1 MAKVRLGSRRRDRA
15 ASMEAGEDVILYDL
29 LVHAEWPPESEL
41 APRGSRD
48 LDIAHKSF
56 AKKAASA
63 LTAPL
68 WLVVQYARCS
78 SSPCCSLPPGLVQ
91 LLSRQVNWQVV
102 LSSNG
107 NLLAVV
113 QDACIEIRS
122 AKDDFSATIGKCTI
136 SRDAFPQWRRVA
148 WSHDCTL
155 LAIAESSGTV
165 HVFDLMGTHLFTIS
179 QAAGSS
185 GDLGL
190 AVAGLVFLEY
200 TASAQWS
207 AELLVINYAGHLTSY
222 LVSLNTNQGYQ
233 ENHKFSFTPHYPHG
247 ITAVVYQHT
256 HRLLLVGGCES
267 GDFEAGSAAA
277 NGLTA
282 WRVLS
287 SSPHYKQVTSIS
299 DDLGMGLQRSRLL
312 TRLPGL
318 PRWGR
323 VGRDQDGIYK
333 LSLSPDA
340 SVLAAVHFSG
350 KLSIWEVPSLSLKQ
364 AWSQEQQPGY
374 DEVNPQWVT
383 SVDRKRKMKDKW
395 WLCSLADVNW
405 WADGAL
411 ILARCSGSL
420 TVSSARTL
428 SNLLG
433 PSAEWFEPAPL
444 VTAAHNGGLLA
455 LECEVKQVSLKRP
468 RADEVGP
475 ARDEGGDESN
485 DEEEA
490 DGEASLL
497 GRSGRVVRRGLYLLT
512 ESERFAPPRKRPRNL
527 VKTYRLVS
535 LRSTTPEELYQ
546 RKIDSEEY
554 GEALLLAQAYGLDTD
569 LVYQRQWRKSPV
581 NIASIQDYL
590 SKIKKRSWVLH
601 ECLERLADSV
611 DAAKELLQYGLKGT
625 GLEALLA
632 IGRGDDGRFIEAG
645 DVDIEEFPYEDMS
658 PEEELERRTEK
669 EEQRR
674 KELQELVN
682 FTRLTVEQKDL
693 CRSRL
698 RLLTYLDRLAT
709 YEEILGGPHAA
720 EQRYNTEFFKSFRS
734 QNLVLS
740 ARNYARESDWQAL
753 EILFRYHSEDL
764 LTHRLPILSNF
775 LETTSPHE
783 YRYLLPEAQQN
794 DKGELVVVPLHES
807 RHRDTDWCE
816 DPQCRSGADVGRVDL
831 GDFLYEEQPELR
843 RFRTRDPSVAL
854 LSQWY
859 QQRAHDIESLS
870 RQVDSA
876 LSLVRLG
883 QEKLV
888 PGLEPLLDDLM
899 LLDTLVYEANID
911 PTLTLHDLQAM
922 HSLAR
927 LRLLMSKSPA
937 ERYVQD
943 ALRWLVPFLQRLETA
958 CGGSAAAPLLREYL
972 VGLAQS
978 DLAPPLQI
986 FQHSKPQL
994 SQRIIPD
1001 NDELMRVALECT
1013 YSCTRDDQLSLCYD
1027 ILECLP
1033 QRGSGQETDVTR
1045 DLHDQVD
1052 VMEQHLS
1059 VAEILEKHG
1068 VPKPISFVRD
1078 SQGSREEA
1086 VKLLTRLTRQ
1096 AGRRVPP
1103 LSEEKWKSLL
1113 EDILEMQK
1121 TVYKCLDE
1129 ETCYEVF
1136 TESLLCSGR
1145 TETLQLAARMVQC
1158 SAVQPVRPLTAAG
1171 PGRLQPGQRLA
1182 YARSLELVLG
1192 AAREYFNAS
1201 KSLADDSMDVARECL
1216 KLITDAPPRVQ
1227 EELDLMSAL
1236 ALLEEFKLEML
1247 PLEVRLCQ
1255 DRLSLIKKVMEQ
1267 SSWAYKYP
1275 SKMLHLASLLRVA
1288 GSDRTERSGQ
1298 VLTLL
1303 AEQAL
1308 QAHDYRSTA
1317 RLCHQ
1322 IISEAYGG
1330 GWSVCSSL
1338 AQCHGALE
1346 LPERQELLAFALTHC
1361 PADTIQSL
1369 LAASCSLRA
1378 QMLYES
1384 VDGHGETMRNNSS
1397 EQHVQLEE
1405 LDRGG
1410 LLQKTSA
1417 LTAGVIASTTHGTRV
1432 ALHAIAQPHLW
1443 AKSLSYLRP
1452 LQTAA
1457 ENDEAPEAR
1466 GRAAPERQAWHP
1478 FYASLGADGAGH
1490 KGGEL
1495 YPDWAVAPVRQAEL
1509 HLQAGKLLETSGGGL
1524 HPFPAS
1530 QVLLELASETMSTD
1544 TTLALAYLLALSD
1557 PLEADVCFERQ
1568 SATALSL
1575 QLAVYYYALQIH
1587 VRLQPSS
1594 GRPDSV
1600 YWADPGEVVARAS
1613 EWMAEA
1619 GGSAPAVAARP
1630 EELAVLE
1637 GRLRLYGERLAD
1649 LTQAQTLR
1657 SLGAGVDVQRFAV
1670 DAQYKR
1676 GTILG
1681 LVETLD
1687 DATYE
1692 LSMSLARRYEMP
1704 LWELYMTH
1712 LEFLFTDSGL
1722 ATRQVEQRVA
1732 ALGLVSELKADP
1744 AGVLDHM
1751 TKYVYPGVPGGDHAR
1766 LLCYFGLLESCGC
1779 GDDGAHP
1786 GKPGAHLQLLKKLR
1800 STTPDLDYKKLMD
1813 TSANPLDA
1821 LRPVLTSQNVTT
1833 VAKLVPK
1840 LPTAGGLTQSA
1851 VFATWLRRLFWNGT
1865 GKDGDEVDW
1874 GRRYR
1879 DCEQLLGRLS
1889 PPDLDAF
1896 LQEVTVSAD
1905 AVDQLPIKARVDTA
1919 ERAAA
1924 FVEKL
1929 KGRPASRKKGGGGGG
1944 SVGDGEEAAAADAAC
1959 EDGARTLDDVVSRL
1973 HAVRKH
1979 LQSLR
1984 DDAIAALRHSEQEQ
1998 ERAYARA
2005 FDLACSEEK
2014 AVLQLALRLALD
2026 GRPLPCVHG
2035 VLRAA
2040 LGERRD
2046 RVRDAIHRAV
2056 LTIVDALQERPEA
2069 VEPLG
2074 GKAPLEALE
2083 GIVSAV
2089 RSHSED
2095 GGKLVSAD
2103 NLLSWL
2109 RPFCTD
2115 AALPVR
2121 PRVAVLQIL
2130 EQAFRLGD
2138 EEGHLLAFYRTQAVL
2153 TDAWPHRT
2161 LDMAEVRDEE
2171 GRLRLFEELLG
2182 AGVTPPLVTHLM
2194 LLLQAWPPM
2203 SDTALASRD
2212 ACPWLHLAAA
2222 VLSASSSPAGTV
2234 EAGAT
2239 VLGISRSLRGTRH
2252 ALPTPCVEQLLDLLL
2267 ERSLLLPALKLALDG
2282 GDVQLHERAIGLITT
2297 AVTEVDHSNCDPE
2310 LLGLLLTQ
2318 GLAVACLPTTLYP
2331 HLIGHLLSNWETESW
2346 DVEEVAAELKAA
2358 GHGMEAASLVMAH
2371 RRTPP
2376 ALGTFNA
2383 AASFLKQW
2391 LQG

>member
-1 MAKVRLGSRRRDRA
+1 
-15 ASMEAGEDVILYDL
+15 MEAGEDVILYDL

-41 APRGSRD
+41 A
-48 LDIAHKSF
+48 LQMFTLHSF
-56 AKKAASA
+56 VTIGYSFQG
-63 LTAPL
+63 LCQL
-68 WLVVQYARCS
+68 LVDFLRPNHS

-299 DDLGMGLQRSRLL
+299 DDLGMVSQRCCRRTSF
-312 TRLPGL
+312 TAATHP
-318 PRWGR
+318 
-323 VGRDQDGIYK
+323 DGIYK

-1378 QMLYES
+1378 QVCPSLPAL
-1384 VDGHGETMRNNSS
+1384 HPPHT
-1397 EQHVQLEE
+1397 HLEE

-1452 LQTAA
+1452 LQSTQRCTGSRC
-1457 ENDEAPEAR
+1457 PIMHHSTL
-1466 GRAAPERQAWHP
+1466 ERTVLMQRLHWACV
-1478 FYASLGADGAGH
+1478 LQ
-1490 KGGEL
+1490 GGEL

-2182 AGVTPPLVTHLM
+2182 AGVTPPLVTHLV